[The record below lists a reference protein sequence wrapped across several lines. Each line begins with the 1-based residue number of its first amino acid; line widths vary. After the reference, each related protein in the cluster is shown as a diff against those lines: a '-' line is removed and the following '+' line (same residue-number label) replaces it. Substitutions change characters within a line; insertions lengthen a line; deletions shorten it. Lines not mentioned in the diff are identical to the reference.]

1 VLVPFVF
8 PEGIIVGVGFFVFD
22 VGIVFG
28 HGVPADFEGGVG
40 VEGIRGAIRWV
51 AGRGVLGPEAVDGE
65 VAFPVGLG
73 ADASG
78 VSGGCFT
85 ETWCPGVGIDVD
97 DVCCCFGL

>member
-28 HGVPADFEGGVG
+28 HGVPADFEGRVG
-40 VEGIRGAIRWV
+40 VEGVRGAIGWV
-51 AGRGVLGPEAVDGE
+51 ACCGVLGPEAVDGE
-65 VAFPVGLG
+65 VGFPVGMG

-78 VSGGCFT
+78 VSCG
-85 ETWCPGVGIDVD
+85 
-97 DVCCCFGL
+97 